1 MASDG
6 DAENQTS
13 VNEQTPLLDGQAD
26 QPLDR
31 NKDEH
36 RHASFYVWRV
46 FGAIAAALVIGIF
59 VKGWIDGS
67 DYVDVGTTT

>member
-13 VNEQTPLLDGQAD
+13 VDEQTPLLDGQAD
-26 QPLDR
+26 QQLDR

-46 FGAIAAALVIGIF
+46 FWVIAAALVIGIF